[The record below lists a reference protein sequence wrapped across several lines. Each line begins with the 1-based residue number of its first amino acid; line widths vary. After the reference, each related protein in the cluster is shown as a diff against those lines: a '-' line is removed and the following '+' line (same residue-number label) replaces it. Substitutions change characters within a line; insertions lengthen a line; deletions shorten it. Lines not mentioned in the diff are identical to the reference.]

1 MFFTTLLTF
10 APLALSIPLTPRA
23 GGPAIVPIPSDCSV
37 TCAAPT
43 YPTDAFKATD
53 AFTTANSVFS
63 QYIPSDSVTNVSD
76 SYNTCLEQCFGFGNP
91 GECVSTVFASNVT
104 YQAFGVTSVGYACIM
119 FGGPIAGGDLEAVTD
134 GSWAGARGT
143 NIGCV
148 RAE

>member
-1 MFFTTLLTF
+1 MILTTLFAL
-10 APLALSIPLTPRA
+10 APLALSAPLTLRA
-23 GGPAIVPIPSDCSV
+23 GGPGIVSIPSTCSV

-53 AFTTANSVFS
+53 SFTSTNSVFN
-63 QYIPSDSVTNVSD
+63 QYIPSDSVTNVSA

-104 YQAFGVTSVGYACIM
+104 YQAYGVTSVGYACIM
-119 FGGPIAGGDLEAVTD
+119 FGKSLTGADMEAVTD

-143 NIGCV
+143 NIGCA
-148 RAE
+148 RSE